1 MQGLE
6 KELSE
11 VYRQAVKTHRP
22 GDMVDLQ
29 RRVRKLMYEEC
40 EREKLGCSPFWQ
52 VQTTVAFTWHI
63 ATAAAGMAR
72 NTVRNSLVVFYLRLA
87 HRSLRM
93 MLQNDVGGPGRRRC
107 SG

>member
-6 KELSE
+6 KELRG
-11 VYRQAVKTHRP
+11 VYRQAVETHRP
-22 GDMVDLQ
+22 GDMLDLQ
-29 RRVRKLMYEEC
+29 QRVRKLMCDER

-52 VQTTVAFTWHI
+52 VQTTVAFTWHC

-72 NTVRNSLVVFYLRLA
+72 NTVRNSLVVFFSA
-87 HRSLRM
+87 SPTVVPAC
-93 MLQNDVGGPGRRRC
+93 MLQNDVGGPGRRRR